1 METDHLGL
9 GHSQQTEGIGVTQIL
24 FDHEGEFGNMVK
36 GLDGIGGEIVLSH
49 AVAVELHIVESV
61 ADDLLHPFQ
70 LHDFKMIAVDEV
82 HGVEI

>member
-1 METDHLGL
+1 METDHFGL

-24 FDHEGEFGNMVK
+24 LDHEGELGNIFK

-61 ADDLLHPFQ
+61 ADDFFHPFQ
-70 LHDFKMIAVDEV
+70 LHDFKMIAVNEV
-82 HGVEI
+82 HSIEI